1 MATLSIP
8 YKKGWYKAF
17 LAALSVRGNIA
28 ESCETAGITKRVAYL
43 ARNDDERF
51 AEAWDIAV
59 DQAVSRL
66 KEKLWTWAEEGDFPD
81 KRALAE
87 RIVGR
92 YDPQWKDTIKHEIDS
107 RNVNLNIQAPQNL
120 DELKEAV
127 RILIQSG
134 ALKPEEIECRTHS
147 PERGHKERDAEPSKR
162 APVPGTTILHQG
174 PSLETRALWDSPW
187 RPERTRITPG
197 PQSPIGQRLF

>member
-17 LAALSVRGNIA
+17 LAALSVRANIA

-51 AEAWDIAV
+51 AEAWEIAV
-59 DQAVSRL
+59 DQAVTKL

-87 RIVGR
+87 RIVAR
-92 YDPQWKDTIKHEIDS
+92 HDPNWRDVHKVEVDS
-107 RNVNLNIQAPQNL
+107 RNVNLNVNAPQDATQL
-120 DELKEAV
+120 AQAI
-127 RILIQSG
+127 RILIESG
-134 ALKPEEIECRTHS
+134 AIKAEDIMPALPS
-147 PERGHKERDAEPSKR
+147 SNGHHA
-162 APVPGTTILHQG
+162 AT
-174 PSLETRALWDSPW
+174 
-187 RPERTRITPG
+187 
-197 PQSPIGQRLF
+197 